1 MASFQRGHTT
11 YDEVVAQIGQ
21 PTALSVTADGARVA
35 VWAYT
40 RVTTRAVS
48 CVPVVGLIAGGT
60 DAKTQSVSLRFAPD
74 CTLIDS
80 ASIQSQAGAHVGFL

>member
-35 VWAYT
+35 GWAYT
-40 RVTTRAVS
+40 RVTTRAAS
-48 CVPVVGLIAGGT
+48 YVPVVGLFAGGA
-60 DAKTQSVSLRFAPD
+60 DAHTHSVTLRFAPD
-74 CTLIDS
+74 G
-80 ASIQSQAGAHVGFL
+80 AGLLKKVGPTRA